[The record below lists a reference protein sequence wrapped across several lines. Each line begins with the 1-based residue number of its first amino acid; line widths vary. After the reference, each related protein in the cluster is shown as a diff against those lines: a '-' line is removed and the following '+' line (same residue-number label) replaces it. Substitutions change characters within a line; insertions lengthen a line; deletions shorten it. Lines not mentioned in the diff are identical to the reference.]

1 MPHSKD
7 AEEGERVWNSRDSA
21 GHNLGE
27 QRIGLGSLCLYQEPW
42 QLLKVQISWEMGG
55 LDEKTFK
62 SQVKPWVFLV
72 LGEGRDESTTKSDP
86 LCFNKC

>member
-1 MPHSKD
+1 MPRSKD

-42 QLLKVQISWEMGG
+42 
-55 LDEKTFK
+55 
-62 SQVKPWVFLV
+62 
-72 LGEGRDESTTKSDP
+72 
-86 LCFNKC
+86 

>member
-21 GHNLGE
+21 SHNLGE
-27 QRIGLGSLCLYQEPW
+27 QRIGLGSLRLYQEPW
-42 QLLKVQISWEMGG
+42 QLVKVQISWEMGG

-72 LGEGRDESTTKSDP
+72 LGEGHDESTTKSDP
-86 LCFNKC
+86 LC